1 MASRG
6 IQICSCRVE
15 VSLANELNEDEIL
28 IPRRQIMLCL
38 LRMNIDETSN
48 FYEIDVSGFYSFQK
62 HRKQWSD

>member
-6 IQICSCRVE
+6 IQIFSCRAE

-62 HRKQWSD
+62 HRKQRSD